1 MFTGLIEEVG
11 TVASL
16 TRSASGARLE
26 IVSGF
31 EGLALGESI
40 SINGACQTVATISDR
55 DFSCDILQET
65 LRVTNLGRLRAG
77 DRVNLERA
85 MAAGARFGGHI
96 VNGHVDG
103 VGRLV
108 RVSRRPLGLEVAVDE
123 AISRYIVPK
132 GSVALD
138 GISLTVGPRPRV
150 GRFEVYIIPHTWE
163 NTNLRYLRTGDEI
176 NIEVDIIA
184 KYIEAF
190 MRKGRGEDR

>member
-11 TVASL
+11 TVAAL
-16 TRSASGARLE
+16 TRSASGARLKV
-26 IVSGF
+26 VSAL
-31 EGLALGESI
+31 EGLALGDSI
-40 SINGACQTVATISDR
+40 SINGACQTVATLTER

-65 LRVTNLGRLRAG
+65 LRVTNLGLLRAG

-103 VGRLV
+103 VGTVVKL
-108 RVSRRPLGLEVAVDE
+108 SRRPLRLEVTVDE

-132 GSVALD
+132 GSIALD
-138 GISLTVGPRPRV
+138 GISLTVGPNPRR
-150 GRFEVYIIPHTWE
+150 GRFEVYIIPHTWD
-163 NTNLRYLRTGDEI
+163 NTNLRELRTGNKI

-190 MRKGRGEDR
+190 MRKGRGEER